1 MSERE
6 VILDELVVRF
16 DGTVAEL
23 WLAGRSSER
32 LHVAQIVKAELR
44 DLDSRRGPTLNIE
57 GTNRGGIALNHL
69 KVAEHQLA
77 ALQAI
82 VGEIDAAARGGG

>member
-1 MSERE
+1 MGYSE
-6 VILDELVVRF
+6 VILEELVVRF

-23 WLAGRSSER
+23 WLAGRDSER

-44 DLDSRRGPTLNIE
+44 DLDGRRGPTLNIE

-69 KVAEHQLA
+69 KVAEHELPE
-77 ALQAI
+77 LQRI
-82 VGEIDAAARGGG
+82 VGEIDAAARGRA